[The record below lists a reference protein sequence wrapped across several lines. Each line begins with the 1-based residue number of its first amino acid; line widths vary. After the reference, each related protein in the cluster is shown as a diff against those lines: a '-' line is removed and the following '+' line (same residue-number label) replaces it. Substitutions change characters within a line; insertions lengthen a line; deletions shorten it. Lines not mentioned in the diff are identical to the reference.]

1 MVQTK
6 SVTPFFSIITCTKN
20 SAKFLNTCLESVKV
34 QTFRDFEHIIVD
46 GLSTDDS
53 KQILAKYSINIIS
66 TLPRGI
72 ANAMNIGLGR
82 AKGQYIYFLN
92 SDDSFYD
99 SSVLQKVHDYLVAH
113 KDLDWAFG
121 NIHETD
127 GVKTIGFPPKRK
139 IFQGKHPTI
148 LKFYNYIPH
157 QATFVKKSI
166 FDKYSGFDEKL
177 KSMMDP
183 EYWLRITSRTNWGYM
198 PITVANYLIR
208 SDSQSESL
216 SNAVGNTTEYEM
228 VQSKYLSPLEL
239 VFAKLINKILR

>member
-46 GLSTDDS
+46 GHSTDDS

-99 SSVLQKVHDYLVAH
+99 SSVL
-113 KDLDWAFG
+113 
-121 NIHETD
+121 
-127 GVKTIGFPPKRK
+127 
-139 IFQGKHPTI
+139 
-148 LKFYNYIPH
+148 
-157 QATFVKKSI
+157 
-166 FDKYSGFDEKL
+166 
-177 KSMMDP
+177 
-183 EYWLRITSRTNWGYM
+183 
-198 PITVANYLIR
+198 
-208 SDSQSESL
+208 
-216 SNAVGNTTEYEM
+216 
-228 VQSKYLSPLEL
+228 
-239 VFAKLINKILR
+239 